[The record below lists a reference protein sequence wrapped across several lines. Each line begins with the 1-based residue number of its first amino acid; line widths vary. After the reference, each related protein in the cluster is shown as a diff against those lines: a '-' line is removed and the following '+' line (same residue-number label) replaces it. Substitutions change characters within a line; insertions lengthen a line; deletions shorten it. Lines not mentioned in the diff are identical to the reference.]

1 MSRMHFRRAK
11 SRSVWRIGPINC
23 GYSLDCEW
31 LLPEGGARPYRVP
44 LHRADAPRHLA
55 RTLLRL
61 PPGRFRS
68 SPCRTRVPPPS
79 RMRDSRAW
87 LCPLLARI
95 HEVSPLVCARC
106 GGEMRIIA
114 FLTDAGAV
122 CEVLT
127 HLGEPTSSLRLM
139 RARAPPLRE
148 LQGATLGEDGPWL
161 GRRLNPNSNA
171 ALPGRCWGAYRR

>member
-1 MSRMHFRRAK
+1 
-11 SRSVWRIGPINC
+11 
-23 GYSLDCEW
+23 
-31 LLPEGGARPYRVP
+31 
-44 LHRADAPRHLA
+44 
-55 RTLLRL
+55 
-61 PPGRFRS
+61 
-68 SPCRTRVPPPS
+68 
-79 RMRDSRAW
+79 MRDSRAW

-127 HLGEPTSSLRLM
+127 HLGEPTSPLRLM

-148 LQGATLGEDGPWL
+148 LQGATLGEDGP
-161 GRRLNPNSNA
+161 GSV
-171 ALPGRCWGAYRR
+171 GV

>member
-1 MSRMHFRRAK
+1 
-11 SRSVWRIGPINC
+11 
-23 GYSLDCEW
+23 
-31 LLPEGGARPYRVP
+31 
-44 LHRADAPRHLA
+44 
-55 RTLLRL
+55 
-61 PPGRFRS
+61 
-68 SPCRTRVPPPS
+68 
-79 RMRDSRAW
+79 
-87 LCPLLARI
+87 
-95 HEVSPLVCARC
+95 
-106 GGEMRIIA
+106 MRIIA

-148 LQGATLGEDGPWL
+148 MQGATLGEDGPWL